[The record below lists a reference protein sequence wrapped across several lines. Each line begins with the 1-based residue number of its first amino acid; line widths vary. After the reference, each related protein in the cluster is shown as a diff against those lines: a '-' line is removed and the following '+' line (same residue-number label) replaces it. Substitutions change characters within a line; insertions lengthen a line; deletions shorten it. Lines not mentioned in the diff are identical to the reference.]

1 MAKEKLGG
9 LTGSERVKATGKK
22 KRGRPPKS
30 ETPDKSA
37 LENLQQATKAVTDT
51 VGAVADGV
59 QTVTNAGK
67 QVRRAFNGGS
77 ALVTGDS
84 LEATKQAEDLASSYG
99 LKVDDINQKLSI
111 PDHEIDSS
119 IPELDAKEAN
129 RLNLIVERQNNHLD
143 FEFNR
148 KKQKRKQIRNHKED
162 WDTIGDLVDLD
173 TTKINVGTKVVK
185 HEIAA
190 TKFSIEQSKL
200 EETEELLEQQVIRT
214 QGVISLTDGVRQEWD
229 LRFQKQQRQLEK
241 LQIEIE
247 QVDNDNAR
255 QREKL
260 ESFLFDDNYN

>member
-22 KRGRPPKS
+22 KRGRPRKS

-77 ALVTGDS
+77 VLVTGDS
-84 LEATKQAEDLASSYG
+84 LEATKQAEELASSYG
-99 LKVDDINQKLSI
+99 LKIDNLTETIGGSNF
-111 PDHEIDSS
+111 EIDES
-119 IPELDAKEAN
+119 IPEMEAKEAN
-129 RLNLIVERQNNHLD
+129 RLNLIIERQNNSLD
-143 FEFNR
+143 VANNR
-148 KKQKRKQIRNHKED
+148 IKQKRKQVRNHKEE
-162 WDTIGDLVDLD
+162 WELVGDLVDLD
-173 TTKINVGTKVVK
+173 TTRINVGTKVVK
-185 HEIAA
+185 HEIAG
-190 TKFSIEQSKL
+190 TKFQIEQSKL
-200 EETEELLEQQVIRT
+200 EETEELLEQQVIKT
-214 QGVISLTDGVRQEWD
+214 QGVISLTDGIRTEWD
-229 LRFQKQQRQLEK
+229 LRLEKQQRQLEK

-247 QVDNDNAR
+247 QVDNENAR

-260 ESFLFDDNYN
+260 ESFLFEE